1 MWVVFRVPTLHSI
14 SLISHI
20 LKKSTTFIFQG
31 YNILRGG
38 GGGGGSGFLTF
49 TRNKNAVT

>member
-1 MWVVFRVPTLHSI
+1 VFWVPTLHSI

-20 LKKSTTFIFQG
+20 LKKSTTFVLQG

-38 GGGGGSGFLTF
+38 GGFLTF
-49 TRNKNAVT
+49 TRNKNAMT